1 MELALC
7 ILGSSAM
14 LPGLSCCGNPLWGIQ
29 VSALV
34 KTYFVSKILHFGK
47 CGEGAGKDSKKR
59 RIDRGRA
66 LKQRRREAGVR
77 SVIPGVLA
85 LADA

>member
-1 MELALC
+1 M
-7 ILGSSAM
+7 
-14 LPGLSCCGNPLWGIQ
+14 
-29 VSALV
+29 

-47 CGEGAGKDSKKR
+47 CEEGMGKTQRKEEQRDS
-59 RIDRGRA
+59 GRA
-66 LKQRRREAGVR
+66 LKQRRKEAGVR